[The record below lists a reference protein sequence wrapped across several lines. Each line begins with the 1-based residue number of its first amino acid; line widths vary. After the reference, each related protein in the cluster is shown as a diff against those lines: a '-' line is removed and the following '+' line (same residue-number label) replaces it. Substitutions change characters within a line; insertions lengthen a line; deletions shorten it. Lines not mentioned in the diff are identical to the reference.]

1 MLSHDVDVRL
11 ILLIWCLEHG
21 PPFAA
26 LRRALSICKPGTLA
40 FLTSNCWVWCSFI
53 PRTADTF
60 FWAGEQAGRRG
71 QFFLQLVRAAAWHSR
86 ANIEGGG
93 VCWLLTSAAW
103 PPPSQLWSTFYRELA
118 TRFNTYISTECYRN
132 FTIYVYPFLKKIL
145 FLRWKDEDSNLAPNC
160 WEAIP
165 SDVRLRKMRHTVS
178 SRKFNAL

>member
-1 MLSHDVDVRL
+1 MSRTWTSVRSSKASVVYLQTWYFGFFNFKLLSVVQFHSANSRHIFLGGRTGGPARTIFFATCARRRL
-11 ILLIWCLEHG
+11 T
-21 PPFAA
+21 FA
-26 LRRALSICKPGTLA
+26 
-40 FLTSNCWVWCSFI
+40 
-53 PRTADTF
+53 
-60 FWAGEQAGRRG
+60 
-71 QFFLQLVRAAAWHSR
+71 R

-178 SRKFNAL
+178 SRKLNAL